1 MDTNL
6 PGRAGAAP
14 SPHRRL
20 PFDEVVEGQTIFK
33 GEQIW
38 NRAARANPAPARPSG
53 IGPQSR
59 PPYLRQFAPKTFPLL
74 PIYPDR

>member
-20 PFDEVVEGQTIFK
+20 PFDEVVEGETIFK

-38 NRAARANPAPARPSG
+38 NRAARANTSFRHWSTT
-53 IGPQSR
+53 R